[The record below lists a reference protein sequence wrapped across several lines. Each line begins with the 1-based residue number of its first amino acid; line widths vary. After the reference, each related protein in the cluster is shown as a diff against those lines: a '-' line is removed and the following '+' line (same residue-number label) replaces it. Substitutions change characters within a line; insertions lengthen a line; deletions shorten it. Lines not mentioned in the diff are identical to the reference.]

1 MRTKMTIHSIAI
13 RKSGA
18 GDPAIQITA
27 KSDDGKYA
35 TEWLGAKAPDA
46 VFNVWTNALGSNP
59 LQAVHNGDGWAV
71 LGIEFKAKVVDSDY
85 GLKMEDVCHLDTPEP
100 KTETKPEPVEEAK
113 PEPTADD
120 TDFSDLPTEPK
131 KEGETNEIPF

>member
-1 MRTKMTIHSIAI
+1 MRTKLTVHAIAI

-27 KSDDGKYA
+27 KTDDGRYA
-35 TEWLGAKAPDA
+35 KEWLGSKAPDA

-100 KTETKPEPVEEAK
+100 KTETKPEPI
-113 PEPTADD
+113 ADD
-120 TDFSDLPTEPK
+120 VDFSDLPTEPK
-131 KEGETNEIPF
+131 EEVKKDELPF

>member
-1 MRTKMTIHSIAI
+1 MRTKMTVHAIAI

-27 KSDDGKYA
+27 KTDDGRYA
-35 TEWLGAKAPDA
+35 KEWLGAKAPDA

-59 LQAVHNGDGWAV
+59 LQAVQNGDGWNL
-71 LGIEFKAKVVDSDY
+71 LGVEFKAKVVDSDY

-100 KTETKPEPVEEAK
+100 KTETKPEP
-113 PEPTADD
+113 TADD
-120 TDFSDLPTEPK
+120 VDFSDLPTEPK
-131 KEGETNEIPF
+131 KEVEADELPF